1 MQAAKLPT
9 FLSILLAMRPST
21 LLQYLV
27 PQKTLSRIVR
37 AATRWTWRPWKNF
50 LIGHVVRAYHVDM
63 AEAAQP
69 DPFAYPNFN
78 AFFTRALRE
87 GARHAGGDSDAILC
101 PADGRI
107 SQIGRIRDGRILQAK
122 GRTYSVAELFADSGI
137 AEKYGNGAFATIY
150 LSPRDYHRVHMPL
163 EADLVETVHVPGR
176 LFSVAPDPV
185 ADIPRLFARNERLV
199 CHFEGE
205 RGPFAVAMVGA
216 MLVSGITT
224 MWSGK
229 VVPAYARAVVRQDWR
244 GRGIHLARF
253 AEMARFEMGSTV
265 IVLVPSGRF
274 DPEHRSENAVTVG
287 QRLGHLWRA
296 ADQGTIPGSGAK
308 SKTA

>member
-1 MQAAKLPT
+1 
-9 FLSILLAMRPST
+9 MRAST
-21 LLQYLV
+21 LIQYLV

-37 AATRWTWRPWKNF
+37 AATRWTWRPWKDF
-50 LIGHVVRAYHVDM
+50 LIGRVVRAYHVDM
-63 AEAAQP
+63 TEAAQP

-78 AFFTRALRE
+78 AFFTRTLRDGVRRADRE
-87 GARHAGGDSDAILC
+87 SDAILS

-107 SQIGRIRDGRILQAK
+107 SQIGTIRDGRILQAK
-122 GRTYSVAELFADSGI
+122 GRTYSVAELLADSN
-137 AEKYGNGAFATIY
+137 ASEKYRDGAFATIY

-163 EADLVETVHVPGR
+163 DGELVETVHVPGR
-176 LFSVAPDPV
+176 LFSVAPGPV
-185 ADIPRLFARNERLV
+185 AEIPDLFARNERVV

-205 RGPFAVAMVGA
+205 RGPFMVVMVGA

-224 MWSGK
+224 VWSGK
-229 VVPAYARAVVRQDWR
+229 VVPAYARAVVRRDWR
-244 GRGIHLARF
+244 GRGIRLARF

-265 IVLVPSGRF
+265 VVLVPSGRF
-274 DPEHRSENAVTVG
+274 DPDLDSENAVTVG

-296 ADQGTIPGSGAK
+296 ADQGTIPASGET